1 MGYASSVVRRLSSE
15 GRQGCLCGGS
25 RSGGLSLREVEQ
37 APKGIWWMPRHQEA
51 MKDVARCE
59 KPWGGASNL

>member
-1 MGYASSVVRRLSSE
+1 
-15 GRQGCLCGGS
+15 
-25 RSGGLSLREVEQ
+25 LSLREVEQ

-59 KPWGGASNL
+59 KPWGGASNR

>member
-1 MGYASSVVRRLSSE
+1 MGDFIGSPIPDPCRLD
-15 GRQGCLCGGS
+15 RQGVFAEDLG
-25 RSGGLSLREVEQ
+25 RGLSLREVEQ

-59 KPWGGASNL
+59 KPWGGASNR